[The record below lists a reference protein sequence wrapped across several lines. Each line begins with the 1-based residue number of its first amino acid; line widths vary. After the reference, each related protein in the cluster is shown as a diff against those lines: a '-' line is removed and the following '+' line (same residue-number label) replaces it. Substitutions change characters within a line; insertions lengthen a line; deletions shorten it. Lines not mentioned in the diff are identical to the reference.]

1 MPSKPITIQ
10 GRGKCAASK
19 SWTRVFSQDWE
30 SEIGTISQKH
40 TCSRMHIFWTIK
52 RWKLWSEINVE
63 MIFENRFTF
72 CKGWIIGGSHPGNHG
87 WKLTEGPPLW
97 WPTLAWYPCNK
108 IVNAEL
114 WIISFGQTS
123 FYSDI
128 VTNQMEPVK
137 TYRCLLFIPFYCE
150 QHLWVVNKIY
160 MIC

>member
-63 MIFENRFTF
+63 MIFENRFLHSA
-72 CKGWIIGGSHPGNHG
+72 KGESS
-87 WKLTEGPPLW
+87 EGPIQEITVGSWLKVPLFGDLLLRGIRATKLSTQNFGLYLSAKHPFTVISLQTKW
-97 WPTLAWYPCNK
+97 NLWKHIGAYCLYLF
-108 IVNAEL
+108 IVN
-114 WIISFGQTS
+114 S
-123 FYSDI
+123 
-128 VTNQMEPVK
+128 
-137 TYRCLLFIPFYCE
+137 
-150 QHLWVVNKIY
+150 IY
-160 MIC
+160 E

>member
-63 MIFENRFTF
+63 MIFENRFY
-72 CKGWIIGGSHPGNHG
+72 ILRRVNHRREPSRKSRLEVD
-87 WKLTEGPPLW
+87 WRSPLW

-128 VTNQMEPVK
+128 VTNQMEPCENISVLIVY
-137 TYRCLLFIPFYCE
+137 TFLLWTAFMSS
-150 QHLWVVNKIY
+150 Q
-160 MIC
+160 

>member
-87 WKLTEGPPLW
+87 WKLTEGPLFGDPLLRGIRATKLSTQNFGLYLSAKHPFTVISLQTKW
-97 WPTLAWYPCNK
+97 NLWKHIGAYCLYLF
-108 IVNAEL
+108 IVN
-114 WIISFGQTS
+114 S
-123 FYSDI
+123 
-128 VTNQMEPVK
+128 
-137 TYRCLLFIPFYCE
+137 
-150 QHLWVVNKIY
+150 IY
-160 MIC
+160 E